1 MVRYIHG
8 SADSTDL
15 DVVYVFEEIPPFE
28 ECQLFCRSD
37 PKENRNIIVVRD
49 GIVTYSFKGNEDE
62 RIEMCIEE
70 LLEEL

>member
-1 MVRYIHG
+1 MIRYIHG

-15 DVVYVFEEIPPFE
+15 DVVYVFEEIPSFE

-49 GIVTYSFKGNEDE
+49 GIVK
-62 RIEMCIEE
+62 
-70 LLEEL
+70 